1 MRAPR
6 RHRRGFTIA
15 EVLVFSVIGGLV
27 LYMTYDFFAASAT
40 QGRDLDRKLKA
51 VQGSQLLLER
61 LERDL
66 KHLVYKKDQFEL
78 EVDED
83 RLGVSFYVFDGH
95 RDDLSEGTIPI
106 HKRVYR
112 FDPAT
117 SRMTIDG
124 SVYSPAVFRAI
135 QFQLGDAGGGEH
147 PVLTMRVGGVADDV
161 AGLPEE
167 DLDLRQRADFVSSV
181 GLAAIADAKRDPF
194 WRTSLKYEPR

>member
-1 MRAPR
+1 MGSLR
-6 RHRRGFTIA
+6 RRGYTIA
-15 EVLVFSVIGGLV
+15 EILIFSLVGALV

-66 KHLVYKKDQFEL
+66 KHLVYKKDTYEL
-78 EVDED
+78 ELAED
-83 RLGVSFYVFDGH
+83 GLGVSFFVFDGH
-95 RDDLSEGTIPI
+95 RDDLSDGTIPI
-106 HKRVYR
+106 HKREYR

-117 SRMTIDG
+117 HRVTIDG
-124 SVYSPAVFRAI
+124 SVYTPAVFRAI
-135 QFQLGDAGGGEH
+135 EFQLGDAGGGEH

-167 DLDLRQRADFVSSV
+167 ELDLRQRADFVSSV

-194 WRTSLKYEPR
+194 WRTSLRYEPR

>member
-1 MRAPR
+1 MAAPR
-6 RHRRGFTIA
+6 RRGYTIA
-15 EVLVFSVIGGLV
+15 EILIFSLVGALV
-27 LYMTYDFFAASAT
+27 LYMTYDFFVASAT

-66 KHLVYKKDQFEL
+66 KHLVYKQDTYEL

-83 RLGVSFYVFDGH
+83 GLGVRFYVFDGH

-106 HKRVYR
+106 HERVYR

-117 SRMTIDG
+117 HRMTIDG
-124 SVYSPAVFRAI
+124 SLYSPAVFRAVE
-135 QFQLGDAGGGEH
+135 FQLGDAGGGEH

-167 DLDLRQRADFVSSV
+167 ELDLRQRADFVSSV

-194 WRTSLKYEPR
+194 WRTSLKYQAR